1 MFSTSLDAYMLGM
14 VFSLFGMVLITV
26 IDFIMCNKITFK
38 FKQAEYWF
46 LAIFLLLISW
56 VSILFYIYSAI
67 SVVKDR
73 KLERGRRGNR

>member
-56 VSILFYIYSAI
+56 VSVLLFAYG
-67 SVVKDR
+67 VVGVMKDR
-73 KLERGRRGNR
+73 KLERERRGNR